1 MLGRWDNMKIC
12 FMGSMDFAVEILEN
26 LHKKYGVDLVVTQP
40 DKPVG
45 RKQILTGTP
54 VKNKAVELG
63 IDTFQPVSIKKSNQ
77 RIIDKKFDFIIVA
90 AYGQLI
96 PESVLYSSK
105 FQAINVHASLLPKYR
120 GGSPMH
126 KAIIN
131 GDSETGV
138 SIIYMEKALDSG
150 NILSQ
155 ASVKIEEEDNV
166 KTIENKLSKLGSDLL
181 LITLEK
187 LLKGDIKTIK
197 QDSNLVTYAYN
208 FKNEELVID
217 FSKTARDLYN
227 FVRGLN
233 PWPIAYFV
241 YENKKVKVFEVEYK
255 DQDMSDKCGEIVIA
269 DKSGLWIQTASGII
283 NLKRIQLEGK
293 KEMDIQAFM
302 NGLGKQMF
310 HKGQILK

>member
-1 MLGRWDNMKIC
+1 MKIC
-12 FMGSMDFAVEILEN
+12 FMGSMDFAVEILEG

-63 IDTFQPVSIKKSNQ
+63 IETFQPVSIKRDYQ
-77 RIIDKKFDFIIVA
+77 RIIDGKFDLIIVA

-96 PESVLYSSK
+96 PESVLYAGK

-131 GDSETGV
+131 GDKETGV

-155 ASVKIEEEDNV
+155 ASVKIEETDNV
-166 KTIENKLSKLGSDLL
+166 KTIENKLSTIGVSLL
-181 LITLEK
+181 LETLDK
-187 LLKGDIKTIK
+187 LLRGKHEEIK
-197 QDSNLVTYAYN
+197 QDLDLVTYAYN
-208 FKNEELVID
+208 FKNEDLLID
-217 FSKTARDLYN
+217 FHKSAKQIYD

-233 PWPIAYFV
+233 PWPIAYIYF
-241 YENKKVKVFEVEYK
+241 EGKKIKVFEVEYK
-255 DQDMSDKCGEIVIA
+255 NENLSNNSGEIVIA
-269 DKSGLWIQTASGII
+269 DKTGLWIQTALGIV

-293 KEMDIQAFM
+293 KEMDIQSFM

-310 HKGQILK
+310 HTGQILK

>member
-1 MLGRWDNMKIC
+1 MKIC
-12 FMGSMDFAVEILEN
+12 FMGSMDFAVEILEG

-63 IDTFQPVSIKKSNQ
+63 IETFQPVSIKKNNQ
-77 RIIDKKFDFIIVA
+77 RIIDGNFDLIIVA

-96 PESVLYSSK
+96 PESVLFAGK

-131 GDSETGV
+131 GDKETGV

-155 ASVKIEEEDNV
+155 ASVKIEDTDNV
-166 KTIENKLSKLGSDLL
+166 KTIENKLSAIGVSLL
-181 LITLEK
+181 LETLEK
-187 LLKGDIKTIK
+187 LLKDEHTEII
-197 QDSNLVTYAYN
+197 QDPNLVTYAYN
-208 FKNEELVID
+208 FKNEELRID
-217 FSKTARDLYN
+217 FHKSAKQIYN

-233 PWPIAYFV
+233 PWPIAYMIF
-241 YENKKVKVFEVEYK
+241 EGKKIKIYEVEYK
-255 DQDMSDKCGEIVIA
+255 NENLSNISGEVVLA
-269 DKSGLWIQTASGII
+269 DKTGLWIQTASGVV

-293 KEMDIQAFM
+293 KEMDIQSFM

-310 HKGQILK
+310 FTGQILK

>member
-1 MLGRWDNMKIC
+1 MKIC

-54 VKNKAVELG
+54 VKNKAIELG
-63 IDTFQPVSIKKSNQ
+63 IETFQPISIKKNNQ
-77 RIIDKKFDFIIVA
+77 RIIDGKFDFIIVA

-96 PESVLYSSK
+96 PESVLFSSK
-105 FQAINVHASLLPKYR
+105 FQAVNVHASLLPKYR

-131 GDSETGV
+131 GDAETGV

-181 LITLEK
+181 LNTLEK
-187 LLKGDIKTIK
+187 LLKGEIKEIE
-197 QDSNLVTYAYN
+197 QDKNLVTYAYN
-208 FKNEELVID
+208 FKNEELMID

-233 PWPIAYFV
+233 PWPVAYFV
-241 YENKKVKVFEVEYK
+241 YDSKKIKVFELEYK
-255 DQDMSDKCGEIVIA
+255 QENISKECGEIVIA
-269 DKSGLWIQTASGII
+269 DKTGLWIQTSSGIV